1 MTLTIAKE
9 QALDS
14 IPVMAGTMYPAVVKE
29 KIGGK
34 EEEDMDECIRDGE
47 EFVLYA
53 DCN

>member
-29 KIGGK
+29 KIGVK
-34 EEEDMDECIRDGE
+34 EGDMEECIRDRS
-47 EFVLYA
+47 
-53 DCN
+53 